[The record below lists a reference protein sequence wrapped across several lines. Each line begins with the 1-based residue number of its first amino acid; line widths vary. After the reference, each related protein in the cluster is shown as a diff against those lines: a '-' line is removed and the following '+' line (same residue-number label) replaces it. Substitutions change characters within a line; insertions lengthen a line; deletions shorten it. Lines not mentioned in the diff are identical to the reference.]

1 MAKTI
6 GILVLVAI
14 AVFGLGWLIGASGRS
29 DLARQQRVSEERAA
43 FADARAHLFEGRV
56 DLFRLNFGAA
66 STQFE
71 RARSVL
77 DGLQAQLREEGS
89 AERAGQ
95 LEIAL
100 TRVREAQQMAVSMD
114 PNAQSAAEAALHA
127 IDAAR

>member
-1 MAKTI
+1 MAKTL

-43 FADARAHLFEGRV
+43 FAEARAHLFEGRV
-56 DLFRLNFGAA
+56 DLFELNFGAA